1 MMTNFNPARKNEADM
16 QTDEL
21 LTFIDFAR
29 LNNLFE
35 PFLTAMGL
43 PAYLID
49 LNGTV
54 LASSTYSTRC
64 TESDSHL
71 VAQFAY
77 AAPVVVEGCHLANVC
92 IVEPADIDSI
102 TEEKLPPLLTMLAS
116 WTQQIVTQSLAE
128 QRTIAELNIA
138 HANAELAIQE
148 KNVFIAHISHKL
160 RSPLNAVMG
169 FAQLML
175 HANNLPDEHHENAS
189 IIYNSG
195 NHLLTLIN
203 DAVQNCTEREP
214 KNQTPSLLTT
224 QHLSVMPAEWLAQL
238 SDALLQ
244 GETAQLMTLIQD
256 IPPTQT
262 FLSEQLTKLVQEF
275 QFECIL
281 DLIDPLMTG
290 NH

>member
-1 MMTNFNPARKNEADM
+1 MMTNVNPARKNDADM
-16 QTDEL
+16 QTDQL
-21 LTFIDFAR
+21 LTFIDFAP
-29 LNNLFE
+29 LNSLFE
-35 PFLTAMGL
+35 PFLTATGL
-43 PAYLID
+43 PAYLIA

-54 LASSTYSTRC
+54 LASSTGTA
-64 TESDSHL
+64 SDSY
-71 VAQFAY
+71 QTGNAY
-77 AAPVVVEGCHLANVC
+77 AAAVMVEGCHLANVC
-92 IVEPADIDSI
+92 VVKPADIDSI
-102 TEEKLPPLLTMLAS
+102 TEEKLPPLVAMLAS
-116 WTQQIVTQSLAE
+116 WTQQIVVQSLAE

-138 HANAELAIQE
+138 NANAELAIQE
-148 KNVFIAHISHKL
+148 KNAFIAHISHKL

-175 HANNLPDEHHENAS
+175 HADNLPDEHHENAS

-195 NHLLTLIN
+195 THLLTLIN
-203 DAVQNCTEREP
+203 DAVQNCTESEP

-244 GETAQLMTLIQD
+244 GETAQLMMLIHD
-256 IPPTQT
+256 IPPTQA
-262 FLSEQLTKLVQEF
+262 FLSEQMTELVMEF

-281 DLIDPLMTG
+281 DLIEPLMTG

>member
-1 MMTNFNPARKNEADM
+1 MTNFNPVRKNDTDP

-21 LTFIDFAR
+21 LTFIDFAQ
-29 LNNLFE
+29 LNSLFE
-35 PFLTAMGL
+35 PFLTAMSL
-43 PAYLID
+43 SAYLID

-54 LASSTYSTRC
+54 LASSTLC
-64 TESDSHL
+64 TENDTHK
-71 VAQFAY
+71 QTDNAY
-77 AAPVVVEGCHLANVC
+77 AAPVAVEGCHLANVC
-92 IVEPADIDSI
+92 IVKPADIDSI
-102 TEEKLPPLLTMLAS
+102 AEEKLPALAALLAS
-116 WTQQIVTQSLAE
+116 WTQHLIERNLAE
-128 QRTIAELNIA
+128 QRAIAELSISNA
-138 HANAELAIQE
+138 KAELAIQE
-148 KNVFIAHISHKL
+148 KNAFIAHISHKL

-175 HANNLPDEHHENAS
+175 HADNLPSEHYENAS

-195 NHLLTLIN
+195 THLLTLIN

-224 QHLSVMPAEWLAQL
+224 QHLNVMPAEWLGQL

-244 GETAQLMTLIQD
+244 GETAQLMMLIQD

-262 FLSEQLTKLVQEF
+262 FLSEQLIELVLEF

-281 DLIDPLMTG
+281 DLIEPIMLDK
-290 NH
+290 H